1 MTDIFSGNPQQGD
14 KEVSPEEKV
23 AQQLASIKREDGTQM
38 FDTVDKALESL
49 AHAQQHIPTL
59 KSELSAKDAE
69 IASLREQ
76 VSKAEAIDDVV
87 KRLSGQQADPK
98 PEGNSD
104 GDKGTNVDIGE
115 LVKKEI
121 DAQQKVAQQATNREA
136 VNQAMIAKF
145 GDADKAALALQE
157 KAKELG
163 VGVDFLSSMAD
174 NSPKALLAYFNAAS
188 PAATPS
194 NPTTNSVNLR
204 QGHEP
209 QKVEVGELSLV
220 KSSSKDQVAHMQK
233 IKEQVYQEYGVV
245 T

>member
-1 MTDIFSGNPQQGD
+1 MTDIFNTPPQQEGS
-14 KEVSPEEKV
+14 EVSPEDKL
-23 AQQLASIKREDGTQM
+23 AQQLANIKREDGTQM

-69 IASLREQ
+69 IAALKEQ
-76 VSKAEAIDDVV
+76 VSNAAAIDDVV
-87 KRLSGQQADPK
+87 QRLSNQPNASPA
-98 PEGNSD
+98 PEGNSE
-104 GDKGTNVDIGE
+104 GQQAANVDIGE

-121 DAQQKVAQQATNREA
+121 DAQQKVAQQATNRET

-145 GDADKAALALQE
+145 GDADKAALALHA
-157 KAKELG
+157 KAKELN
-163 VGVDFLSSMAD
+163 VGVEFLSSMAD
-174 NSPKALLAYFNAAS
+174 NSPQALLAYFNTAS
-188 PAATPS
+188 PAVSAPS
-194 NPTTNSVNLR
+194 TNSVNIR

-220 KSSSKDQVAHMQK
+220 KSSSRDQIEHMKK
-233 IKEQVYQEYGVV
+233 IKEKVYQDYGVV